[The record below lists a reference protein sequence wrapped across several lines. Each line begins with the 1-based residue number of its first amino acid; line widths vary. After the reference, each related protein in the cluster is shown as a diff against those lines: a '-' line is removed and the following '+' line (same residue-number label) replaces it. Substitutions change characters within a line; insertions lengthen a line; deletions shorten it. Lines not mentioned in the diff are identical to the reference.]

1 MTRDFRSRVLM
12 LVVALKETYAPPD
25 PSTNDGVVVA
35 GEPSSL
41 DFGFEFH
48 TILLC
53 VGMFDS
59 FGV

>member
-1 MTRDFRSRVLM
+1 M